1 MYKGSQERNSMTV
14 CRLKGVRR
22 NSEWGI
28 SPICSKEEEWS
39 HILRC
44 EGTKIWRDKILDKRF
59 KHINAETGN
68 RG

>member
-1 MYKGSQERNSMTV
+1 MTV

-22 NSEWGI
+22 NSEWGF
-28 SPICSKEEEWS
+28 SSICSKEEEWS

-44 EGTKIWRDKILDKRF
+44 ERTKIWRDEILDKRF
-59 KHINAETGN
+59 NHINAETGN